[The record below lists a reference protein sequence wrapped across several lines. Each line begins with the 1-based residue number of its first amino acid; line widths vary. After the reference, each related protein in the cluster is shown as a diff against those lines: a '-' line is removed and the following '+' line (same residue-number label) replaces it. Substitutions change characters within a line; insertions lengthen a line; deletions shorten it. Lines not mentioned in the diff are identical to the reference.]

1 MTVHDSQKIYL
12 QQKTER
18 IDRVGH
24 YLMNHVLPSTKL
36 HKTNQFNLEIGS
48 GHGHWLTSYACN
60 VPSEVFVGIDL
71 ISKRVK
77 KSETKK
83 KNHKL
88 KNVFF
93 IKAEVSEFLQSLPEC
108 LKINSTIIMFPDPW
122 PKKRHFKNRII
133 QNDFLT
139 SLSQIS
145 SRTSKLFFRT
155 DDKPYFDWTT
165 NIIQNHNN
173 WELCLTEW
181 PHESNSFFQD
191 LFNDSFTCTARI
203 LA

>member
-1 MTVHDSQKIYL
+1 MTVHGSQKIYL

-18 IDRVGH
+18 IDRVGD

-48 GHGHWLTSYACN
+48 GHGHWLTSYASN
-60 VPSEVFVGIDL
+60 KPSEVFVGIDL
-71 ISKRVK
+71 ISKRVQ

-93 IKAEVSEFLQSLPEC
+93 IKAEVTEFFQALPEC
-108 LKINSTIIMFPDPW
+108 LKINSSFIMFPDPW
-122 PKKRHFKNRII
+122 PKKRHSKNRII
-133 QNDFLT
+133 QYDFLT

-145 SRTSKLFFRT
+145 TRTSKLYFRT

-165 NIIQNHNN
+165 SIIKNHTK

>member
-1 MTVHDSQKIYL
+1 MTVHGSQKIYL

-18 IDRVGH
+18 IDRVGD

-48 GHGHWLTSYACN
+48 GHGHWLTSYASN
-60 VPSEVFVGIDL
+60 KPSEVFVGIDL
-71 ISKRVK
+71 ISKRVQ

-93 IKAEVSEFLQSLPEC
+93 IKAEVSEFLQALPEC
-108 LKINSTIIMFPDPW
+108 LKINSSFIMFPDPW
-122 PKKRHFKNRII
+122 PKKRHSKNRII
-133 QNDFLT
+133 QYDFLT

-145 SRTSKLFFRT
+145 TRTSKLYFRT

-165 NIIQNHNN
+165 SIIKNHTK

>member
-1 MTVHDSQKIYL
+1 MTVHGSQKIYL
-12 QQKTER
+12 QQKSER
-18 IDRVGH
+18 IDRIGD

-48 GHGHWLTSYACN
+48 GHGHWLTSYASN
-60 VPSEVFVGIDL
+60 TPSEVFVGIDL
-71 ISKRVK
+71 ISKRVE

-93 IKAEVSEFLQSLPEC
+93 IKAEVTEFLQALPEC
-108 LKINSTIIMFPDPW
+108 LKINSSFIMFPDPW
-122 PKKRHFKNRII
+122 PKKRHSKNRII
-133 QNDFLT
+133 QYDFLT

-145 SRTSKLFFRT
+145 TGTSKLYFRT
-155 DDKPYFDWTT
+155 DDKLYFDWTT
-165 NIIQNHNN
+165 SIIKNHTK